1 MQGNEFRAGDLFGQI
16 EDLAAQLE
24 MERQARLAA
33 EAASVGTLG
42 LIDIVSKKLRP
53 PMESV
58 SALTDRILD
67 GPLNL
72 AQRRDAESLSHS
84 MHQILERADR
94 GSRLQHASVRRC

>member
-24 MERQARLAA
+24 TERQARLAA
-33 EAASVGTLG
+33 EAANVGTLG

-67 GPLNL
+67 GRSTWLSG
-72 AQRRDAESLSHS
+72 ATRRACRTRCTES
-84 MHQILERADR
+84 
-94 GSRLQHASVRRC
+94 